1 MNNKVV
7 HIVVNSFDNDSRVI
21 RECKTL
27 SDNEHDLTVIAYFED
42 GMLERESN
50 YGFNTIRI
58 KLFTKKWPNHPF
70 LQVFKYI
77 EFHSSFEN
85 FPEFM

>member
-27 SDNEHDLTVIAYFED
+27 SENGNDLTVIAYLEE
-42 GMLERESN
+42 GMLARESN
-50 YGFNTIRI
+50 YGFKTIRI
-58 KLFTKKWPNHPF
+58 KLFTKKWSNTCPMDPGRKVKKILWMN
-70 LQVFKYI
+70 L
-77 EFHSSFEN
+77 
-85 FPEFM
+85 